1 MDRELKKELI
11 TSLSQNYG
19 YEKAIEIIEATEYV
33 NELNDEKVNTLL
45 EFFYVANNNLI
56 AENTDLKNKINFLL
70 TSKQKIQKSFKTIFS
85 FVIII
90 LSLILLIIKK

>member
-85 FVIII
+85 FMIII
-90 LSLILLIIKK
+90 LSLILLIFKS